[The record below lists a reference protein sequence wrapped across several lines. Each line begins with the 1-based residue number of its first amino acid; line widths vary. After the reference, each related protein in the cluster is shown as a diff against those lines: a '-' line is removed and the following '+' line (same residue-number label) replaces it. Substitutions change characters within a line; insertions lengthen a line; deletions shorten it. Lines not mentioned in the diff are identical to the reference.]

1 MSKPIEK
8 PIHNIIL
15 DLDETL
21 ISAIDVE
28 EMKASKTMNQNYKLR
43 HKLFKCHK
51 MDHEYIITERPGVQD
66 FLDFIFKNFKVSVW
80 TAASKEYALFVIE
93 HVILTKP
100 NRKLDYIC
108 FSYHCDLS
116 RKRTGCIKQLN
127 NQFYHFPQY
136 NPDNTLIIDDN
147 QNVLTK
153 QLGGVEPIK
162 PFDFFAKNSEKDKAL
177 HTIMKKLGA

>member
-1 MSKPIEK
+1 MTKTK
-8 PIHNIIL
+8 KNPIHNIIL

-21 ISAIDVE
+21 ISAIDVR
-28 EMKASKTMNQNYKLR
+28 EMKSDKELIENYKLR
-43 HKLFKCHK
+43 QKLFKCHK
-51 MDHEYIITERPGVQD
+51 MDNDYIITERPGVQE
-66 FLDFIFKNFKVSVW
+66 FLDFIFKHFNVSVW

-93 HVILTKP
+93 RVILTKS
-100 NRKLDYIC
+100 NRKLDFIC

-116 RKRTGCIKQLN
+116 RQKTGCIKQLN
-127 NQFYHFPQY
+127 NQFYHFAQY

-177 HTIMKKLGA
+177 HNIMKKLGA